1 MRFVCQR
8 IIVASLMCSTMFL
21 EAASVIETYAYKST
35 ATLDANGPLDLV
47 AELNYDNSR
56 SNAPLA
62 VVMHGYSGSTG
73 KLGEVRGNAQYL
85 RDKGFFAVSVAMRG
99 RDGSDGVRD
108 SGGLEIYDIYDAVE
122 AVKADYPGLVNPDIV
137 YLTGYSGGGGNTLA
151 ALCKFPDFFN
161 AGAAFFGMSDYGHHR
176 TNGWYFNGA
185 SSSHCTQM
193 RTDIGD
199 PTSGV
204 ASVTDRYHARASNLA
219 SANNPYSEIHL
230 FVNNNETTCPPVN
243 MTTFYSNAVS
253 QEAFAGEFSNITVHI
268 GQSGLYQD
276 FNTNGLDEATELQ
289 YWPHGA
295 PTSNQQAAAE
305 TWFMARLLAGQ
316 IPRRALNA
324 SDSLYVAGFVKT
336 TRFEC
341 RVGDGQQG
349 AVRLDY
355 TLSSTNM
362 TFRVAVL
369 SLNTQ
374 QTSRLSVDTGAFSG
388 QTVEVFTNGVRA
400 RAFVGGGTW
409 MTEKLWDGDTLELRA
424 LGPATLGWQ
433 NVGVS
438 NVGTTSA
445 WATAFLA
452 GTNAD
457 VWCFCGTNNPGWGS
471 QDWDQSVFVGHGV
484 PTGRVEVVLTGLLSG
499 TSYVVSFLATNIWT
513 GEAQWSDVTTF
524 TTLRPREKLLA
535 YYDFEQELHDQGT
548 NGLHGVLVTSGGVGV
563 TFTNLVPSALVARS
577 HEAAA
582 FDGLSWISL
591 PFLNLYGRTRAGGV
605 SVSFWTKGG
614 SSVSSWLL
622 AEGCTTSTAPSYCF
636 GPKQGVATLRAFVR
650 TDSNSGRLDRQSAG
664 AVFDG
669 AWHHVV
675 WTDLAGTARLYLDGA
690 VTDTVSFAYTTGTLT
705 MDTTTIGALVRK
717 PADLKY
723 PFVGLID
730 DLAVWD
736 EVLSTNSIAALSAGV
751 SPLELAG
758 LLSDPLQPV
767 QITGLNFS
775 GTTNLS
781 LVFSGPTLAVQPRP
795 WYTTNLLSADWSPV
809 PALTLSTKANG
820 VFTQSFNVPPS
831 GAATFYKIAY

>member
-1 MRFVCQR
+1 MRLVLQR
-8 IIVASLMCSTMFL
+8 VIVTGLVFSNMFL
-21 EAASVIETYAYKST
+21 EAASIIGTYAYKST
-35 ATLDANGPLDLV
+35 VTSDADGPLDLV
-47 AELNYDNSR
+47 AELNYDDSR

-99 RDGSDGVRD
+99 RDGADGIRD

-122 AVKADYPGLVNPDIV
+122 AVKMDYLGLVNPDIV
-137 YLTGYSGGGGNTLA
+137 YLTGYSGGGGNTMA
-151 ALCKFPDFFN
+151 ALCKFPDYFN
-161 AGAAFFGMSDYGHHR
+161 AGAAFFGMSDYGYHK

-185 SSSHCTQM
+185 SSGHCAQM

-199 PTSGV
+199 PASGI
-204 ASVTDRYHARASNLA
+204 ASVMDRYQARASNLA
-219 SANNPYSEIHL
+219 SVNNPYSEIHL
-230 FVNNNETTCPPVN
+230 FVNDNETTCPPVN
-243 MTTFYSNAVS
+243 MIAFYSNAVS
-253 QEAFAGEFSNITVHI
+253 HEAFAGEFSNITVHI

-276 FNTNGLDEATELQ
+276 FNTNGLGEANELQ

-295 PTSNQQAAAE
+295 PTANQQAAAE
-305 TWFMARLLAGQ
+305 TWFMARLVAGQ

-324 SDSLYVAGFVKT
+324 ADSLFVAGFVKT
-336 TRFEC
+336 ARFEC

-369 SLNTQ
+369 SSDTR
-374 QTSRLSVDTGAFSG
+374 QTSRLSVDTVAFSG
-388 QTVEVFTNGVRA
+388 QTVEVVTNGVRA
-400 RAFVGGGTW
+400 NAFVGGDTW
-409 MTEKLWDGDTLELRA
+409 TTDKLWDGDTLELRA

-433 NVGVS
+433 SVGVS
-438 NVGTTSA
+438 GVGRTSA
-445 WATAFLA
+445 WATALLV

-457 VWCFCGTNNPGWGS
+457 VWCFCGTNYPGERIR
-471 QDWDQSVFVGHGV
+471 DWDHSVFVGHGV
-484 PTGRVEVVLTGLLSG
+484 PTGRVEVALTGLLSG
-499 TSYVVSFLATNIWT
+499 TSYVASFLATNIWT
-513 GEAQWSDVTTF
+513 GEAQWSDVAPF
-524 TTLRPREKLLA
+524 TTLRPSEKLLA
-535 YYDFEQELHDQGT
+535 YYDFDRELLDQGT
-548 NGLHGVLVTSGGVGV
+548 NGLHGALVTSGGVGV
-563 TFTNLVPSALVARS
+563 TFTNLVPPALVARS

-582 FDGLSWISL
+582 FDGSGWISL
-591 PFLNLYGRTRAGGV
+591 PFLNLHGRTRSGGV

-636 GPKQGVATLRAFVR
+636 GPRQGVSSLRAFVR

-664 AVFDG
+664 SVFDG

-675 WTDLAGTARLYLDGA
+675 WTDLAGAARLYIDGA

-736 EVLSTNSIAALSAGV
+736 EVLSTNSIAALGAGV

-758 LLSDPLQPV
+758 LLSGPSQPV
-767 QITGLNFS
+767 QIMGLNVS
-775 GTTNLS
+775 GATNLS
-781 LVFSGPTLAVQPRP
+781 LVFSGPALAVQPRP
-795 WYTTNLLSADWSPV
+795 WYTTNLLIADWAPV
-809 PALTLSTKANG
+809 PSLTASTKSNG
-820 VFTQSFNVPPS
+820 VFIQSFTVQPS